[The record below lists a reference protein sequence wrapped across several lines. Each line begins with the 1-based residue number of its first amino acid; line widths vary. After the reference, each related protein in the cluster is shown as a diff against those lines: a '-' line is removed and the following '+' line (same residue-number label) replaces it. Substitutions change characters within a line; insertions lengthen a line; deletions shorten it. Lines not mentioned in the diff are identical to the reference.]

1 MPELSAEQI
10 RALRLRAQGLALRCP
25 RTALVD
31 VVRAVGGIQAQL
43 TAAMQ
48 LALRAR
54 VEDLTVADIH
64 AALAD
69 EKSLVRSWLMRG
81 TLHLVASDDLHW
93 MNALLAPGFI
103 AKGKGRRLQL
113 ALDAETCASGL
124 KAMRVILKGA
134 VPLTRGEIVE
144 RLAEHGVKLERR
156 SQSPIHLIGLAALE
170 GILCLGPDTTSG
182 ESTYVLVDEWLKP
195 AKPLPRE
202 AALTELAHRYLQGYA
217 PASIKDF
224 AAWSGLTLTDAKATW
239 ELLQADEKL
248 EEVQAGTQKLWVLK
262 AAPADPILPFSV
274 RLLPAFDAYLLGY
287 ADREL
292 IVPAKY
298 QKQVYHG
305 GQTVPVV
312 LRDGAAVGVWRYQKQ
327 GKRLNI
333 TVHAFEPFDAETEQG
348 VAAEAEEI
356 GRFWET
362 KVTLSYSAAPH

>member
-10 RALRLRAQGLALRCP
+10 RALRVQAQCLAP
-25 RTALVD
+25 RLPREKLVEAVWG
-31 VVRAVGGIQAQL
+31 VVGIQAQL

-54 VEDLTVADIH
+54 VENLTVADIH
-64 AALAD
+64 SAIAN
-69 EKSLVRSWLMRG
+69 EKLLVRSWLMRV
-81 TLHLVASDDLHW
+81 TLHLVASDDLRW

-113 ALDAETCASGL
+113 GLDAETCASGL
-124 KAMRVILKGA
+124 QAMRSILRGA
-134 VPLTRGEIVE
+134 APLTRGDIVE

-156 SQSPIHLIGLAALE
+156 SQAPFHLIGLAALE
-170 GILCLGPDTTSG
+170 GILCLGPDTASG
-182 ESTYVLVDEWLKP
+182 ESTFVLADAWLKP
-195 AKPLPRE
+195 AETLPRE
-202 AALTELAHRYLQGYA
+202 TALAELARRYLQGYA

-224 AAWSGLTLTDAKATW
+224 AAWSGLTLTDAKAAW
-239 ELLQADEKL
+239 QLLQADEKL
-248 EEVQAGTQKLWVLK
+248 SEVQAGEQMLWTLK
-262 AAPADPILPFSV
+262 AASLVPELPSNV

-292 IVPAKY
+292 IVPSEY
-298 QKQVYHG
+298 HKQVYHG

-333 TVHAFEPFDAETEQG
+333 TVHAFEAFDAETEQG
-348 VAAEAEEI
+348 IAAEAEDI

-362 KVTLSYSAAPH
+362 KVTLSYSAAPL